1 MDAFVLFISGLF
13 MIAGI
18 IGSFLPILPG
28 PIMSGLGFLV
38 LYLFNLYNFNL
49 LVLILIFATAIII
62 TILDFFVPVVA
73 AKKFGSSKYGLTGTS
88 VGLIIGIFIPI
99 PGGILLGPFL
109 GAMIG
114 EFFNKSKS
122 VKAFKSAFGSLFGL
136 LASGFIKFLYSV
148 FCFGFFMRIC
158 IEQIKI

>member
-1 MDAFVLFISGLF
+1 MDVFVLFISGLF

-38 LYLFNLYNFNL
+38 LYFFKLYNFNL
-49 LVLILIFATAIII
+49 LILILILATAIII

-122 VKAFKSAFGSLFGL
+122 VKAFKSAFGSLLGL
-136 LASGFIKFLYSV
+136 LASGFIKLLYSV
-148 FCFGFFMRIC
+148 FCFGFFIRIC
-158 IEQIKI
+158 IEQIKF

>member
-1 MDAFVLFISGLF
+1 MDVFVLFISGLF

-38 LYLFNLYNFNL
+38 LYFFKLYNFNL
-49 LVLILIFATAIII
+49 LILILILATAIII

-122 VKAFKSAFGSLFGL
+122 VKAFKSAFGSLLGL
-136 LASGFIKFLYSV
+136 SLIH
-148 FCFGFFMRIC
+148 I
-158 IEQIKI
+158 